1 MAAPQTAIDYYHLDP
16 KATMR
21 DVILS
26 IRADESTHRETNH
39 FLSEVEQ
46 TYEMEEEAIYK
57 EEKADLKKW

>member
-16 KATMR
+16 NATMR

-57 EEKADLKKW
+57 